1 MTYRTIDEL
10 YDYVADRFGQT
21 QCRFPADNVAVSM
34 EQLAAVSRKYAAGL
48 ARRGVKK
55 GDLVGCLFP
64 NSAEFLTAFFAI
76 LRLGAV
82 PTALPLPASAAA
94 LQEFGRRVQSILHDG
109 KIRHVIVHK
118 RFIEMAAMAPPGVTV
133 MEFDDRLADDAD
145 PPMRTHGADDLAFI
159 QYTSGSTSAPKG
171 VSLSHA
177 NIVAGLKAIVEGS
190 KLSVSDTV
198 AQWLPLYHD
207 MGLFGMLAALS
218 NGATVCVWSPTA
230 FIRNPGKWLRGF
242 SDMAATVYTGPNFS
256 YEYLLE
262 NVSESDLAQLDL
274 RPWRVAFN
282 GAENINAH
290 SMTRFIEYFGR
301 AGFRPET
308 MFNVY
313 GLAEATLAVT
323 FPPLGRPPRIHWVDR
338 DLLANEGKVRLVE
351 QHEPHARG
359 IVAVGG
365 AVLGHEVRL
374 CGEDGEVL
382 GDDCVGEIQTRGPAV
397 MRGYLNKPEIT
408 TETFQDGWLKT
419 GDMGYTSGGD
429 LFVTGRKKELIIV
442 HGENYYPQDV
452 ETALQGEP
460 DIYRNRCIAVAI
472 SDERGERLSVLAETS
487 LEQQDA
493 LVALAGRVQSTISKQ
508 LGLAN
513 IDVHLLKR
521 RSLQRTTSGKHQRLL
536 MARQL
541 RGNELR
547 DSILFSLMS
556 GN

>member
-1 MTYRTIDEL
+1 MAYRTIDEL

-21 QCRFPADNVAVSM
+21 QCRFPSDDTVVSM
-34 EQLAAVSRKYAAGL
+34 EQLAVVSRKYAAGL

-64 NSAEFLTAFFAI
+64 NSAEFLTTFFAI

-82 PTALPLPASAAA
+82 PTALPLPASASA
-94 LQEFGRRVQSILHDG
+94 LLEFGRRVQSILQDG
-109 KIRHVIVHK
+109 NIHHVVVHK
-118 RFIEMAAMAPPGVTV
+118 RFIEMAAMAPSSVTV
-133 MEFDDRLADDAD
+133 MEFNEQLADDPV
-145 PPMRTHGADDLAFI
+145 PPGRSHGADDLAFI

-171 VSLSHA
+171 VALSHG
-177 NIVAGLKAIVEGS
+177 NIIAGLKAIVEGS
-190 KLSVSDTV
+190 KLTVSDTV

-218 NGATVCVWSPTA
+218 NGATVCVWPPTT
-230 FIRNPGKWLRGF
+230 FIRNPGKWLRSF
-242 SDMAATVYTGPNFS
+242 SDLAATVYTGPNFS

-274 RPWRVAFN
+274 RAWRVAFN

-290 SMTRFIEYFGR
+290 SMARFIAYFGR
-301 AGFRPET
+301 AGMRPDV

-323 FPPLGRPPRIHWVDR
+323 FPPLGRPPRVQWVDR
-338 DLLANEGKVRLVE
+338 DLLANEGKVNLIDRDA
-351 QHEPHARG
+351 PNARG
-359 IVAVGG
+359 VVAVGQ

-374 CGEDGEVL
+374 CAEDGTLL
-382 GDDCVGEIQTRGPAV
+382 GDDCVGEIQVRGPAV
-397 MRGYLNKPEIT
+397 MRGYLNKPEVT
-408 TETFQDGWLKT
+408 AETFQDGWLKT

-452 ETALQGEP
+452 EAALQDMP
-460 DIYRNRCIAVAI
+460 DIYRNRCIAVAV

-487 LEQQDA
+487 LEQQDG
-493 LVALAGRVQSTISKQ
+493 LTALAGRVQATISKQ

-513 IDVHLLKR
+513 IDVHLVKR
-521 RSLQRTTSGKHQRLL
+521 RSLQRTTSGKYQRLL

-541 RGNELR
+541 RRNELQ
-547 DSILFSLMS
+547 DAILFSLTS